1 MKYIIISLCV
11 LICTGISYAQAP
23 LDIVKAS
30 QGAVKVK
37 SFEAVSTLTITDS
50 RGNERIRKSSMASK
64 TYPDQTEK
72 RIIKFVAPA
81 EVEGTGILIFDH
93 EDQADD
99 MWIYLPALRKTRR
112 IVSTEKSNSFMGSEF
127 SNADMTAPAIQDFTY
142 TLSGTEDLSGTECWK
157 IAAVPVDIS
166 LEDMYGYSKA
176 IRWIGKEDHVVRK
189 SSYYDFSGTLIKTI
203 ETIKF
208 MAMDPAGE
216 KYMVTE
222 MVAWNHESGRS
233 STMKMDQVQTTETK
247 DEYFTIS
254 YLER

>member
-1 MKYIIISLCV
+1 MKYTFIILC
-11 LICTGISYAQAP
+11 LICCNGITHAQDP
-23 LDIVKAS
+23 LVIVKAS
-30 QGAVKVK
+30 QEAMKVK
-37 SFEAVSTLTITDS
+37 SFESLSTLTITDN

-64 TYPDQTEK
+64 TYPDKTEK

-127 SNADMTAPAIQDFTY
+127 SNADMTAPAILDFTY
-142 TLSGTEDLSGTECWK
+142 TMLGTEEISGTECWK

-176 IRWIGKEDHVVRK
+176 IRWIGKEDKVVRK
-189 SSYYDFSGTLIKTI
+189 SAYFDYSETLIKTI

-222 MVAWNHESGRS
+222 MVALNHESGRS

>member
-1 MKYIIISLCV
+1 MKHTIIILCV
-11 LICTGISYAQAP
+11 LFSSSRSHAQDP
-23 LDIVKAS
+23 LSIVQAS
-30 QGAVKVK
+30 QEAMKVNA
-37 SFEAVSTLTITDS
+37 FEAVSTLTITDS

-64 TYPDQTEK
+64 TYPDKTEK

-81 EVEGTGILIFDH
+81 EVKGTGILIFDYV
-93 EDQADD
+93 DQADD

-127 SNADMTAPAIQDFTY
+127 SNADMTAPAIGDFTY
-142 TLSGTEDLSGTECWK
+142 TLLGTEEVNGTECWK
-157 IAAVPVDIS
+157 ITAVPGDIS
-166 LEDMYGYSKA
+166 LEDTYGYSKA
-176 IRWIGKEDHVVRK
+176 IRWIGKGDNVVRK
-189 SSYYDFSGTLIKTI
+189 SAYYDFNETLIKTI

-208 MAMDPAGE
+208 MAMYPDGE

-222 MVAWNHESGRS
+222 MVARNHESGRS
-233 STMKMDQVQTTETK
+233 STMKMDQVQTTDTK

>member
-1 MKYIIISLCV
+1 MKYSIIILAILFCAGNSH
-11 LICTGISYAQAP
+11 AQDP
-23 LDIVKAS
+23 LNIVKAS
-30 QGAVKVK
+30 QKAMKVK
-37 SFEAVSTLTITDS
+37 SFEAVSTLTITDN

-81 EVEGTGILIFDH
+81 EVEGTGILIFDY

-112 IVSTEKSNSFMGSEF
+112 IVSTEKSSSFMGSEF
-127 SNADMTAPAIQDFTY
+127 SNADMTAPAIRDFTY
-142 TLSGTEDLSGTECWK
+142 TLLGTEVVNGTECWK
-157 IAAVPVDIS
+157 ITAVPVDIS
-166 LEDMYGYSKA
+166 LEDMYGYSTA
-176 IRWIGKEDHVVRK
+176 IRWIGKEDNVVRK
-189 SSYYDFSGTLIKTI
+189 SAYFDFSETLIKTI

-222 MVAWNHESGRS
+222 MVALNHESGRR
-233 STMKMDQVQTTETK
+233 STMKMDQVQTTDTK

>member
-1 MKYIIISLCV
+1 MKNSIIILAI
-11 LICTGISYAQAP
+11 LFCTGISHAQDPQA
-23 LDIVKAS
+23 IVKAS
-30 QGAVKVK
+30 QEAMKVK

-127 SNADMTAPAIQDFTY
+127 SNADMTAPAIRDFTY
-142 TLSGTEDLSGTECWK
+142 TLLGTEEVDGAECWK
-157 IAAVPVDIS
+157 IAAVPADIS
-166 LEDMYGYSKA
+166 LEDIYGYSKA
-176 IRWIGKEDHVVRK
+176 IRWIGKEDNVVRK
-189 SSYYDFSGTLIKTI
+189 SDYYDFSETLIKTI

-216 KYMVTE
+216 KFMVTE
-222 MVAWNHESGRS
+222 MVAVNHESGRS
-233 STMKMDQVQTTETK
+233 SRMKMDQVQTTDTK